1 MKKEIKFIAE
11 GKRELIVV
19 PEGSIYALETRF
31 NGKKKNPIFQLVL
44 CIYGAFTSKHS
55 AITVL
60 YEADNLNDISLLI
73 CIISDQLDEG
83 KTNFDIDDLLESC
96 LCSEE

>member
-11 GKRELIVV
+11 GKEELIVV
-19 PEGSIYALETRF
+19 PDGSIYALETHF
-31 NGKKKNPIFQLVL
+31 NRKKKNPRFQLVL
-44 CIYGAFTSKHS
+44 CISGAFTSRYS
-55 AITVL
+55 TINVL
-60 YEADNLNDISLLI
+60 YEADNPNDISLLI

-83 KTNFDIDDLLESC
+83 KTKFDIDDLLESC